1 MIEEGKSTEAGKH
14 RELVEGNGKYTELY
28 RIQLSQY
35 HSEKGSISIT
45 EYDLCQIRSD
55 FLLR

>member
-55 FLLR
+55 FY